1 MLSGAINRC
10 CSVSSLRTGCF
21 LLFVGAALCFAS
33 GASAQTSG
41 DSVDVPGHSSLVLRA
56 KGVGAQVYSCLAGK
70 WTLQGPD
77 ANLLNPTGE
86 VIGRHFTGP
95 TWKLNDGSWVKGK
108 AVVKQDSPEAESV
121 PWLLLESVGGEG
133 SLAAVRYI
141 QRTETHGGNAPSG
154 SCRESAEVRV
164 PYSAIY
170 SFYVVNP

>member
-1 MLSGAINRC
+1 MSSGLIKRC

-21 LLFVGAALCFAS
+21 SLLVGAVLCFVP
-33 GASAQTSG
+33 GAGAQTPG
-41 DSVDVPGHSSLVLRA
+41 DSVDVPGHPSLVLRA
-56 KGVGAQVYSCLAGK
+56 KGVGAQVYSCLAGT

-108 AVVKQDSPEAESV
+108 AVVKQDSPEAKSV